1 MTEVG
6 TLEAK
11 NRLSNLLDQVL
22 QGEEV
27 VITRHGKP
35 VAKLVPM
42 QATDARTLEVR
53 ETIQRLKDLRD
64 SIKPKGKPIPWE
76 ELKNIGRKW

>member
-42 QATDARTLEVR
+42 QPTDARALEVR
-53 ETIQRLKDLRD
+53 ETIQRLKELRD

>member
-42 QATDARTLEVR
+42 QPTDARTLEVR
-53 ETIQRLKDLRD
+53 ETIQRLKELRD